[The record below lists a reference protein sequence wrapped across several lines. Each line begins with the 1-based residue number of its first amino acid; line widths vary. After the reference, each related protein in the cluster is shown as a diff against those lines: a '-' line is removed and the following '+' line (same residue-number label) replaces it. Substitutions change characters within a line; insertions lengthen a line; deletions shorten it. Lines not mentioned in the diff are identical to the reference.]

1 VSKCQSYEEKK
12 FRAATLDLIESANV
26 IIEEYARQDFN
37 LTVRQLYYQL
47 VARDI
52 IPNSMKDYKRLVNTI
67 ANARNAGLVAWDAI
81 EDRTRHMRGNQHW
94 SSPQAIVRA
103 AINSYRIDMWENQP
117 YAPEVWI
124 EKDSLVDVISGV
136 CRELDVPYFSCR
148 GYASVSSMW
157 RAGHY
162 RMRKYLE
169 SDRTPVIFHLGDH
182 DPSGIDMTRDIGDRL
197 EVYAQSDVL
206 VDRLALNMNQV
217 EQYQPPPNPAKLTD
231 TRAGDYIQMYGV
243 SSWELDALDPA
254 TLSSIILQAVDQ
266 LVDED
271 AWETS
276 ETKQEEGRE
285 WLRNSIGDS
294 I

>member
-1 VSKCQSYEEKK
+1 MSVLIQYEEKS
-12 FRAATLDLIESANV
+12 FRAATLELIESANV
-26 IIEEYARQDFN
+26 IIREYAAQDFN

-52 IPNSMKDYKRLVNTI
+52 IPNSMKDYKRLVNTV
-67 ANARNAGLVAWDAI
+67 ANARNAGLIAWDAI

-103 AINSYRIDMWENQP
+103 AINSYRIDMWEDQP

-124 EKDSLVDVISGV
+124 EKDSLVDVISRI

-162 RMRKYLE
+162 RMRSYL
-169 SDRTPVIFHLGDH
+169 DNDQVPVIFHLGDH
-182 DPSGIDMTRDIGDRL
+182 DPSGIDMTRDIGARL
-197 EVYAQSDVL
+197 GVYAEAYVQI
-206 VDRLALNMNQV
+206 DRLALNMDQV
-217 EQYQPPPNPAKLTD
+217 EQFQPPPNPAKLSD
-231 TRAGDYIQMYGV
+231 TRAGEYIQMYGT

-254 TLSSIILQAVDQ
+254 TLSSVILQAVDQ
-266 LVDED
+266 LIDENI
-271 AWETS
+271 WETS
-276 ETKQEEGRE
+276 QNKQREGRD
-285 WLRNSIGDS
+285 WLRNAIGDS
-294 I
+294 T